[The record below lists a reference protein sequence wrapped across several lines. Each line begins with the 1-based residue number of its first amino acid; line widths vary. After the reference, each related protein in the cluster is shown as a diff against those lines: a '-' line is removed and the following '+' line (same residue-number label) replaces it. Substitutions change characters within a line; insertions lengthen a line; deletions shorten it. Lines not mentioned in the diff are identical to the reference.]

1 MPNLRKFLAKTV
13 LSVGLALGA
22 VIGALWFYLM
32 WQSAET
38 ATLHRNAMAAFSL
51 GLYGGFGLSALIA
64 WPFTAVADYID
75 PPPQGPLPDATK
87 DSAKSAHHSRPS
99 RSTVSRQSTQR

>member
-1 MPNLRKFLAKTV
+1 MPSIRKIVAKTV
-13 LSVGLALGA
+13 LSVGIALGA

-51 GLYGGFGLSALIA
+51 GVYGGFGLLALIA
-64 WPFTAVADYID
+64 WPFAAVADYLD
-75 PPPQGPLPDATK
+75 PPPPGAPMDAGK
-87 DSAKSAHHSRPS
+87 LSAKSALRSRPA
-99 RSTVSRQSTQR
+99 RSTASRR